1 MKEKSNSTFR
11 ASDRILKVSIRATK
25 YCRFDLYD
33 HKKAAHFD
41 ASRYLEI
48 GLSRLQ
54 EYFFWMCDENP
65 LLKAVAKYL
74 YLVTQVRE
82 STKMANARPFKA
94 QMS

>member
-1 MKEKSNSTFR
+1 MHY
-11 ASDRILKVSIRATK
+11 ATWK
-25 YCRFDLYD
+25 LGCQDF
-33 HKKAAHFD
+33 KN
-41 ASRYLEI
+41 I
-48 GLSRLQ
+48 
-54 EYFFWMCDENP
+54 FFWMCDENP